1 MSTSEAFARIVF
13 QSPLPALN
21 REFEYSVPDSL
32 RQDVRVG
39 QRVKVHFA
47 GQSKEGFIVSLVN
60 EPTFKGKLSQVIEI
74 VSPIPVLQPHIYELL
89 QAIAARQCCSVGE
102 LLPNAIPKRSVRVE
116 KSFSANPPSD
126 KHVVSGSRYA
136 ELVSAVANEVSG
148 VPNFVARIRDLASKY
163 FEENQSVIICVPD
176 FRDLGRVK
184 EALTEVIPKD
194 ALLEVDSNDV
204 GSQRYLSFLQQQT
217 DDTKVVIGTRNVMYS
232 PISADAAIIVWDD
245 GDQSHQDQQSP
256 YLNTR
261 EIALIRQDLFSSP
274 LHFLSH
280 SRSTEI
286 QRLVNIGYLE
296 DSKSSAWKPKIALSD
311 GRGLDGMA
319 FKLIKRAL
327 ESGPVLVQVASP
339 GSARS
344 LYCADC
350 SERSMCIG
358 CNGPLWLNSKGQIVC
373 RWCGQMNLEFVCR
386 SCGHKALRQS
396 GAGSTKWVEQLGK
409 SFPGVSVREVTA
421 QTSDHTVPNR
431 PSIVVCTAGIEP
443 IALGGYAGV
452 VLLDCAVQL
461 NHDSLKAPEDA
472 LRSWLNAISFMRSTG
487 EAVAVGVSEEVSKAL
502 SLGQIRET
510 LSEML
515 KERELLGFPPTR
527 RFLSGTGSR
536 EVVEELAMTLSNIE
550 GLRVLG
556 IADSVGNAAEGD
568 VRLVASFAYAQGGEV
583 STLVRDFLAS
593 VSSKQTRTSAKS
605 GRSIRP
611 LSVKFDDPRVI

>member
-1 MSTSEAFARIVF
+1 
-13 QSPLPALN
+13 
-21 REFEYSVPDSL
+21 VPETL
-32 RQDVRVG
+32 RDEVRVG
-39 QRVKVHFA
+39 QRVKVQFA
-47 GQSKEGFIVSLVN
+47 GQAKEGFIVSLVS
-60 EPTFKGKLSQVIEI
+60 EPSFKGKLNDVLEI
-74 VSPIPVLQPHIYELL
+74 VSPIPVLLPHVYQLL

-116 KSFSANPPSD
+116 KSFIANLQS
-126 KHVVSGSRYA
+126 HVPSGSGSKFA
-136 ELVSAVANEVSG
+136 ELVSAVADEVSG
-148 VPNFVARIRDLASKY
+148 EPSFIGRIRDLAFQY
-163 FEENQSVIICVPD
+163 FQSQRSVIICVPD
-176 FRDLGRVK
+176 FRDLNRVSK
-184 EALTEVIPKD
+184 
-194 ALLEVDSNDV
+194 ALLGVMPAESLLQVDSNDV
-204 GSQRYLSFLQQQT
+204 GSQRYSNFLQQLEGEA
-217 DDTKVVIGTRNVMYS
+217 KVVIGTRNAMYS
-232 PISADAAIIVWDD
+232 PIKGDSAVIVWDD

-280 SRSTEI
+280 SRSSEV

-296 DSKSSAWKPKIALSD
+296 DSKPSAWKPKIALSD

-339 GSARS
+339 GNARS

-350 SERSMCIG
+350 SDRSMCVG
-358 CNGPLWLNSKGQIVC
+358 CNGPLWLNAKGQIVC
-373 RWCGQMNLEFVCR
+373 RWCGQMNLEFCCR
-386 SCGHKALRQS
+386 SCGHTALRQS
-396 GAGSTKWVEQLGK
+396 GAGSTKWVELLGK
-409 SFPGVSVREVTA
+409 SFPGVPVREVTA
-421 QTSDHTVPNR
+421 ETQDHAVANR
-431 PSIVVCTAGIEP
+431 ASIVVCTPGTEP

-472 LRSWLNAISFMRSTG
+472 LRSWLNAIAFMRSSG
-487 EAVAVGVSEEVSKAL
+487 EAVAVGVSEEVAKAL
-502 SLGQIRET
+502 SLGQVRET

-515 KERELLGFPPTR
+515 REREVLGFPPTR

-536 EVVEELAMTLSNIE
+536 EVVEELAKLLSNLE

-556 IADSVGNAAEGD
+556 IADSVGKTAHGD
-568 VRLVASFAYAQGGEV
+568 VRLVASFTYAQGGEV
-583 STLVRDFLAS
+583 ANVVREFIAS
-593 VSSKQTRTSAKS
+593 LNSKQTRTSAKS
-605 GRSIRP
+605 GRPIRP

>member
-1 MSTSEAFARIVF
+1 M
-13 QSPLPALN
+13 
-21 REFEYSVPDSL
+21 
-32 RQDVRVG
+32 RVG
-39 QRVKVHFA
+39 QRVKVQFA
-47 GQSKEGFIVSLVN
+47 GQSKEGFIVSLVGQ
-60 EPTFKGKLSQVIEI
+60 PTFKGKLSDVLEI
-74 VSPIPVLQPHIYELL
+74 VSPIPVLLPHIYELL

-116 KSFSANPPSD
+116 KSFSPDLPTQVNFG
-126 KHVVSGSRYA
+126 SGSRFA
-136 ELVSAVANEVSG
+136 ELVSAVADESTG
-148 VPNFVARIRDLASKY
+148 EPSFIGRIRDLASQY
-163 FEENQSVIICVPD
+163 FQNERSVIICVPD
-176 FRDLGRVK
+176 FRDLGRVS
-184 EALTEVIPKD
+184 EALSNVIPAE
-194 ALLEVDSNDV
+194 ALLQVDSNDV
-204 GSQRYLSFLQQQT
+204 GSQRYSSFLQQLAG
-217 DDTKVVIGTRNVMYS
+217 DTKVVIGTRNAMYS
-232 PISADAAIIVWDD
+232 PVNGDSAVIVWDD

-280 SRSTEI
+280 SRSSEV

-296 DSKSSAWKPKIALSD
+296 DSKPSAWKPKIALSD

-344 LYCADC
+344 LYCSDC
-350 SERSMCIG
+350 SERSMCVG
-358 CNGPLWLNSKGQIVC
+358 CNGPLWLNAKGQIVC
-373 RWCGQMNLEFVCR
+373 RWCGQMNLEFRCR
-386 SCGHKALRQS
+386 SCGHTALRHS

-409 SFPGVSVREVTA
+409 SFPGVPVREVTA
-421 QTSDHTVPNR
+421 ETQDHAIANR
-431 PSIVVCTAGIEP
+431 AAIVVCTPGIEP

-472 LRSWLNAISFMRSTG
+472 LRSWLNAIAFMRANG
-487 EAVAVGVSEEVSKAL
+487 EAVAVGVSEEVAKAL
-502 SLGQIRET
+502 SLGQVRET

-515 KERELLGFPPTR
+515 RERELLGFPPTR

-536 EVVEELAMTLSNIE
+536 EVVEELAKALSKVE

-556 IADSVGNAAEGD
+556 IADSVGKTADGD
-568 VRLVASFAYAQGGEV
+568 VRLVASFTYAQGGEV
-583 STLVRDFLAS
+583 ASVVRDFLAS
-593 VSSKQTRTSAKS
+593 LNSKQTRTNAKS
-605 GRSIRP
+605 GRPIRP